1 MPDHADRL
9 DPEFF
14 AKVVGRDRSA
24 AGGDQVQYDPLERL
38 PVADTPGDD
47 QVAADDPVVQ
57 PQHRPGPVCLNAA
70 RHVVGDGLRT
80 SFFVREFE
88 KFVVGER
95 FEPSRDEEAGYPVR
109 PHVLLDAEQG
119 GQRDG
124 GDDLDALRG
133 LFAQERQPAGRAVHF
148 VQQQDAFARVADQA
162 VEHGGHVGAH
172 VRVGVFVDRQGGGS
186 VLQEQVEQ
194 PRAGQRRQL
203 RENFVGTRWQPR
215 GRGRNENSVCD
226 TIGQERFMIVFSR
239 GRRSTVFV
247 GCLPAREGNFC
258 RSVCKCFS
266 RRKPFCKINALFRE
280 CGGTPGLSVA
290 IASQSVRE
298 MWIKCYNFDSAA
310 RVLYEKFRYSKNPLY
325 I

>member
-1 MPDHADRL
+1 MS
-9 DPEFF
+9 E
-14 AKVVGRDRSA
+14 
-24 AGGDQVQYDPLERL
+24 
-38 PVADTPGDD
+38 
-47 QVAADDPVVQ
+47 
-57 PQHRPGPVCLNAA
+57 
-70 RHVVGDGLRT
+70 RT
-80 SFFVREFE
+80 SGSAFSLIVR
-88 KFVVGER
+88 
-95 FEPSRDEEAGYPVR
+95 A
-109 PHVLLDAEQG
+109 AEVCC
-119 GQRDG
+119 RNRWSNP
-124 GDDLDALRG
+124 ARG
-133 LFAQERQPAGRAVHF
+133 S
-148 VQQQDAFARVADQA
+148 
-162 VEHGGHVGAH
+162 
-172 VRVGVFVDRQGGGS
+172 GGS
-186 VLQEQVEQ
+186 CARISSV
-194 PRAGQRRQL
+194 
-203 RENFVGTRWQPR
+203 TRWQPR

>member
-9 DPEFF
+9 NPKFF

-57 PQHRPGPVCLNAA
+57 PQHRPGPACLNGFGQRAA

-80 SFFVREFE
+80 SFFVRESE
-88 KFVVGER
+88 KLVVGER

-203 RENFVGTRWQPR
+203 RENFVGYQMATARTGAQRELGLRYHRARKVYDRIFPR
-215 GRGRNENSVCD
+215 AEEYR
-226 TIGQERFMIVFSR
+226 
-239 GRRSTVFV
+239 
-247 GCLPAREGNFC
+247 FC
-258 RSVCKCFS
+258 RLSSC
-266 RRKPFCKINALFRE
+266 A
-280 CGGTPGLSVA
+280 GGKFLSERM
-290 IASQSVRE
+290 QMFLPTE
-298 MWIKCYNFDSAA
+298 TFLQN
-310 RVLYEKFRYSKNPLY
+310 
-325 I
+325 